1 MFNSSYGG
9 IESDGM
15 MNNLRREQFNV
26 QNNEAAESSAIKQ
39 NGCEKSDKKG
49 FFGSSF
55 LKNIETDDIIL
66 IGIALLLLLDGDGD
80 NDIFVFIIA
89 ALVLLS

>member
-15 MNNLRREQFNV
+15 MNSFRQEPIAT
-26 QNNEAAESSAIKQ
+26 QNNEAAEASVFKQ
-39 NGCEKSDKKG
+39 NGYEKSGKKG
-49 FFGSSF
+49 LFGSSF
-55 LKNIETDDIIL
+55 LKNIETDDLIL

>member
-1 MFNSSYGG
+1 MYNSSYGG

-15 MNNLRREQFNV
+15 MNNLRQEQFIP
-26 QNNEAAESSAIKQ
+26 QNNESAEAVFKQ
-39 NGCEKSDKKG
+39 NGCDQKGKKG
-49 FFGSSF
+49 VFGSSF
-55 LKNIETDDIIL
+55 LKNIETDDLIL
-66 IGIALLLLLDGDGD
+66 IGIALLLLLDGDED

>member
-15 MNNLRREQFNV
+15 YQQM
-26 QNNEAAESSAIKQ
+26 QNERQSPQNDLEAAETFKSHKP
-39 NGCEKSDKKG
+39 EKKRG
-49 FFGSSF
+49 FGSSF
-55 LKNIETDDIIL
+55 FKNIETDDLIL
-66 IGIALLLLLDGDGD
+66 LGIALLLLLDGDGD

-89 ALVLLS
+89 AIIFMS

>member
-15 MNNLRREQFNV
+15 YHQMQKEQQHPQSRNDL
-26 QNNEAAESSAIKQ
+26 EDAETFKTFKP
-39 NGCEKSDKKG
+39 EKKRL
-49 FFGSSF
+49 FGSSF
-55 LKNIETDDIIL
+55 FKNIETDDLIL
-66 IGIALLLLLDGDGD
+66 LGIALLLLLDGDGD

-89 ALVLLS
+89 AIIFMS

>member
-15 MNNLRREQFNV
+15 LHGMRPEPPRMEE
-26 QNNEAAESSAIKQ
+26 NEKKDAEAFSHNTRPK
-39 NGCEKSDKKG
+39 EKKG
-49 FFGSSF
+49 IFGSSF
-55 LKNIETDDIIL
+55 LKNLQTDDLIL
-66 IGIALLLLLDGDGD
+66 IGIALLLLLDGEED

-89 ALVLLS
+89 ALIFLS

>member
-15 MNNLRREQFNV
+15 MNNLRQEQFIK
-26 QNNEAAESSAIKQ
+26 QNEEATEAVFKQ
-39 NGCEKSDKKG
+39 NGCEQKNKKG
-49 FFGSSF
+49 LLGSSF
-55 LKNIETDDIIL
+55 LKNIETDDLIL